1 MTKHPGTHYS
11 YEDIHRDCLAVAEK
25 VQASGYRPEV
35 IVAIA
40 TGGLIPGRILKS
52 CLKVPLCVLGV
63 ALYDEAGV
71 ARPQPRL
78 TQPAPLEA
86 VRSRRVLLVDEVD
99 DSRVTLAYAVRR
111 LNDLFPSRIAIAV
124 LHNKLGDKEGVLP
137 ADLPYFSAREVEGGW
152 IHYPWDSVAGL

>member
-1 MTKHPGTHYS
+1 MENRRGTYFT
-11 YEDIHRDCLAVAEK
+11 YEDIHRDSMAVAEK
-25 VQASGYRPEV
+25 VLASGYRTDI

-40 TGGLIPGRILKS
+40 TGGLIPARIMKAR
-52 CLKVPLCVLGV
+52 LKVPLCVLGV

-86 VRSRRVLLVDEVD
+86 VRCKRVLLVDEVD

-111 LNDLFPSRIAIAV
+111 LSDLFPSRIAIAV

-137 ADLPYFSAREVEGGW
+137 DDVPYFCASEHEGGW
-152 IHYPWDSVAGL
+152 IHYPWDSVEGL